1 MPFQLSDH
9 VHWCN
14 CEGRAVFLDIRAD
27 RYFCIPKTSN
37 DAFLRLAARRM
48 QPSDKDLLD
57 ALVARGLLIET
68 KSNGGIRP
76 APVIDAPTHDLA
88 DERRQSAAILWV
100 LRSLAAELG
109 AAWRLRIREFQA
121 VIEGARNRVRT
132 TTGECDSASVALQAI
147 ASASASAA
155 LVIRS
160 HDRCLVRA
168 LAAHALC
175 ARAGVKPE
183 LVFGVTAHPFAAHC
197 WVQLG
202 STVLVG
208 GFEQARLYTPI
219 LVIR

>member
-1 MPFQLSDH
+1 MPLCLRDQ

-27 RYFCIPKTSN
+27 RYFCLPKTSN

-68 KSNGGIRP
+68 KWNGGIQP
-76 APVIDAPTHDLA
+76 APMIDTPTHDLA
-88 DERRQSAAILWV
+88 DERRHSAPILWI

-109 AAWRLRIREFQA
+109 AAWRLRTRGFEDA
-121 VIEGARNRVRT
+121 IEAARNRVQRT
-132 TTGECDSASVALQAI
+132 TADNASPALKKIVSAAA
-147 ASASASAA
+147 AAA
-155 LVIRS
+155 LVTRS

-168 LAAHALC
+168 LAVQALC
-175 ARAGVKPE
+175 ARAGIKAE
-183 LVFGVTAHPFAAHC
+183 LVFGVTAHPFAAHS

-202 STVLVG
+202 SAVLVG

-219 LVIR
+219 LIIR